1 MLIPSLLV
9 LLLSHR
15 LSFPLLVDPTPSSVV
30 RRLDDAFSTL
40 VSDDYFFEN
49 ADHTSSASSTGTG
62 QETCARTSGG
72 NQCKNLSS
80 LMLFFA
86 FSFFAVTKLGNAKRQ
101 TSPLRSTVQVVD
113 DSWFFC
119 FFFGF

>member
-40 VSDDYFFEN
+40 VSDDYFFEHKNN
-49 ADHTSSASSTGTG
+49 ADHTSSASRTGKG
-62 QETCARTSGG
+62 QERAREH
-72 NQCKNLSS
+72 
-80 LMLFFA
+80 
-86 FSFFAVTKLGNAKRQ
+86 LGEINAKI
-101 TSPLRSTVQVVD
+101 SLL
-113 DSWFFC
+113 
-119 FFFGF
+119 